1 MKIFRIHPLG
11 EATQAAARPLH
22 NKISASP
29 FLEKKDVA
37 PDTCPPYALLT
48 LPDTAL
54 TDRGRP
60 FFVPDFAA
68 PCRVEAFAAFR
79 VGRLGRFVAPRFAHR
94 YLDALTV
101 VAAFSAPALAEK
113 LLAAGHAPDM
123 AYAFDGSICR
133 GTWHEIDPSDD
144 APRLRDDMSLVLNG
158 STALSGSTPH
168 PDDVDRALAFVSSVC
183 KIADGDILL
192 VPLDLNPAHGG
203 TVEAQPEEHI
213 EGFLGSER
221 LLAFNV
227 K

>member
-1 MKIFRIHPLG
+1 MKIFRLHLISEGRP
-11 EATQAAARPLH
+11 AAARPLH

-29 FLEKKDVA
+29 FLDKGVAA

-94 YLDALTV
+94 YVDALTV
-101 VAAFSAPALAEK
+101 VAAFSAPALAER
-113 LLAAGHAPDM
+113 LLAAGYAPDM
-123 AYAFDGSICR
+123 AYAFDGAICR
-133 GTWHEIDPSDD
+133 GTWQEIDPADG
-144 APRLRDDMSLVLNG
+144 APRLWDSPSLTLNG
-158 STALSGSTPH
+158 KTVFAGPAPQ

-192 VPLDLNPAHGG
+192 VPGG
-203 TVEAQPEEHI
+203 LKPTQEHAVEAQPEDRI